1 MVRVIARLQSM
12 APRIPANPEL
22 LFNTFPACRCHRE
35 FNKFTCLV
43 YLGCCDDALLNSLMN
58 PSGSYWAK
66 GMLGWNAAEQNFHGA
81 ALGAPLR
88 QPRERPLQVQPW
100 TELIYSGFWNFTV
113 HFTSSSTKPPAG
125 AMLLH
130 FASVC
135 VSVLCDQCVFICGTR
150 SILVPS
156 PRNAQKGNRFSHG
169 VSF

>member
-35 FNKFTCLV
+35 FNKFTSLV

-58 PSGSYWAK
+58 PSASYWAK

-100 TELIYSGFWNFTV
+100 TELIYSGFWNLCTF
-113 HFTSSSTKPPAG
+113 HFFLDEASCRRHVAPFCIRLCKCLMWSVRIYMWNT
-125 AMLLH
+125 LH
-130 FASVC
+130 FGP
-135 VSVLCDQCVFICGTR
+135 F
-150 SILVPS
+150 P
-156 PRNAQKGNRFSHG
+156 QKCSKGEPFFSWG
-169 VSF
+169 